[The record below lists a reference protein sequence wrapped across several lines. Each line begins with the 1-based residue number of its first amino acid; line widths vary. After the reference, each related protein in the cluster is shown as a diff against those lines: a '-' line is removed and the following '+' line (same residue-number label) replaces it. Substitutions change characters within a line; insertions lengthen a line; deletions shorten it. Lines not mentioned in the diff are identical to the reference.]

1 MRQFDRKRGKYRL
14 DEDKHEW
21 KRVEN
26 EEQARLE
33 AEKADAVMLRQKSE
47 ADQKAAEERK
57 KAAEAKSAKEA
68 TESTW
73 Q

>member
-1 MRQFDRKRGKYRL
+1 MRKRGKYRL